1 MPMNQLF
8 TPLEVCYLKVKL
20 IQLYTEPNFGQLG
33 QLTCRADEGI
43 DRKTGLSCAPL

>member
-1 MPMNQLF
+1 MNQLF

-33 QLTCRADEGI
+33 QLTCHADEGI